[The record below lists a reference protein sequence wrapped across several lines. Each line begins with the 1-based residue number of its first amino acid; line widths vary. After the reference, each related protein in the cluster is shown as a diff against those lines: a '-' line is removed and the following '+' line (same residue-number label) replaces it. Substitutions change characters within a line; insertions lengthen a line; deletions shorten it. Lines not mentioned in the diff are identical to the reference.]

1 MDNKYLTRSN
11 FLESVVVDNFM
22 KMRLEKM
29 GVIRMES
36 RQRTKSEKLKVAYMK
51 RIKQTLVPRT
61 KKITLKYLKFRRTSL
76 DLGDRENCR

>member
-11 FLESVVVDNFM
+11 FLESVVVDNFR

-36 RQRTKSEKLKVAYMK
+36 RQRMKSEKLKVAHMK

-61 KKITLKYLKFRRTSL
+61 KKITLKY
-76 DLGDRENCR
+76 

>member
-51 RIKQTLVPRT
+51 RIKQFLVPRT
-61 KKITLKYLKFRRTSL
+61 KKITLKY
-76 DLGDRENCR
+76 

>member
-11 FLESVVVDNFM
+11 FLESVVVDNFL

-61 KKITLKYLKFRRTSL
+61 KKITLKY
-76 DLGDRENCR
+76 

>member
-11 FLESVVVDNFM
+11 FLESVVVDNFL

-61 KKITLKYLKFRRTSL
+61 KKLL
-76 DLGDRENCR
+76 